1 MRNAA
6 TDPRNLSKLSSSEPC
21 NVGKILSRR
30 VANGAFALRIESMRT
45 CLKLA
50 VGASLI
56 GACITAAFAQ
66 TPVVA
71 SGGILNAASFATNQG
86 VAPGSLVSIFGT
98 NLASRLAQADSIPL
112 STSLGNVSVTI
123 GNIPA
128 PLLFVYHN
136 SVNGDQINAQVPF
149 EIPDGNAQVVVILGG
164 NASAPVSVSVIS
176 EAPGIFTVASG
187 VGQAIAYGNSDG
199 QIAAPP
205 GSIPGLTTHPAAIGD
220 PTTLV
225 ILATGLGAVNP
236 PVTTG
241 SAVTDGQI
249 HPTVVNPTVLVGGV
263 PAQLVFSGIQPQFPG
278 VYQLNIIIAPGTPTG
293 DAVPLQLVM
302 NGITTTDKATIAVT
316 N

>member
-1 MRNAA
+1 M
-6 TDPRNLSKLSSSEPC
+6 KLVLKALLTLTC
-21 NVGKILSRR
+21 AV
-30 VANGAFALRIESMRT
+30 VAFS
-45 CLKLA
+45 
-50 VGASLI
+50 
-56 GACITAAFAQ
+56 Q

-71 SGGILNAASFATNQG
+71 PGGVLNAASFATNQA
-86 VAPGSLVSIFGT
+86 VAPGSLVSIFGS
-98 NLASRLAQADSIPL
+98 NLAASLAQADSIPL
-112 STSLGNVSVTI
+112 SSSLGNVSVTFN
-123 GNIPA
+123 NIAA

-136 SVNGDQINAQVPF
+136 AANGDQINAQLPYEVA
-149 EIPDGNAQVVVILGG
+149 DGVAQVIVTRGG
-164 NASAPVSVSVIS
+164 NSSAPVSLNVIS

-187 VGQAIAYGNSDG
+187 LGQAIAYGNSDG

-205 GSIPGLTTHPAAIGD
+205 GSISGLTTHPAAIGD

-241 SAVTDGQI
+241 SGVTDGRT